1 MTGRRISSR
10 SKWATLLLLAT
21 LFVSACGSSSTSA
34 QSSAPQRDRV
44 SARQEYSTSA
54 SARDIAGSI
63 IYQQRERRYRIHL
76 PPTYVS
82 GTPMS
87 LVLAFHG
94 GRGTPLRMAE
104 LTAFNNL
111 ADTAGFIVVYP
122 EGYEQSWADGRNT
135 TQAAQAGIDDVG
147 FISAL
152 IDTLISNFS
161 VDSARVYAAGI
172 SNGGNFVQRLG
183 CELADKVVAIGVV
196 AATSATDTALH
207 CNPARPAPMT
217 LMIGTEDTFFGV
229 SETKN
234 PDTLS
239 ADAAVAKRA
248 ALNGC
253 AAKPSTT
260 TLANIA
266 RDGTRVI
273 S

>member
-1 MTGRRISSR
+1 
-10 SKWATLLLLAT
+10 
-21 LFVSACGSSSTSA
+21 
-34 QSSAPQRDRV
+34 
-44 SARQEYSTSA
+44 
-54 SARDIAGSI
+54 
-63 IYQQRERRYRIHL
+63 
-76 PPTYVS
+76 
-82 GTPMS
+82 
-87 LVLAFHG
+87 
-94 GRGTPLRMAE
+94 MAE

-122 EGYEQSWADGRNT
+122 EGYERSWADGRNT

-273 S
+273 RSDYMQCTSGADVQYYIITGGGHTWPGGLQYLPEAVVGRTSRDINASELLWQFFSAHKLSTL